1 MDIGAELRKLLKGTV
16 LESESLARHTTYGV
30 GGLVSAYIIP
40 SDRNDLAIALDFARK
55 NEIAFYLIGHGSNL
69 LVSDDGF
76 TGVVISL
83 GKHFKL
89 LEINANQITAET
101 GLSLQRLVRESIKN
115 NLTGLEG
122 LSGVPGTLGGA
133 LMMNA
138 GAYGAEISNHLV
150 TVEVIDSHGKTRTIL
165 AENIDFS
172 YRQSGFNSNDIIL
185 RAEFELNP
193 GTPEDI
199 SHRCQMANKARK
211 SSQPLN
217 ERSAGSVF
225 KNPSLGL
232 AAGYLIDQCGLKG
245 TRIGDAEISNK
256 HANFIINRGSAT
268 ASEIVALI
276 QLVRNKVAAKF
287 NIDLELEIK
296 TLGFDP
302 AIISL

>member
-1 MDIGAELRKLLKGTV
+1 MDIGADLGKLLKGTV
-16 LESESLARHTTYGV
+16 LEAESLARHTTYGV
-30 GGLVSAYIIP
+30 GGPVSAYITP
-40 SDRNDLAIALDFARK
+40 CDRNDLAIALDFARK
-55 NEIAFYLIGHGSNL
+55 NEIAFFLIGQGSNL

-76 TGVVISL
+76 TGIAISL
-83 GKHFKL
+83 NKHFKL
-89 LEINANQITAET
+89 LEINANRITAET

-138 GAYGAEISNHLV
+138 GAYGAEISNHLIA
-150 TVEVIDSHGKTRTIL
+150 VEVIDPHGKTSTIL

-172 YRQSGFNSNDIIL
+172 YRQSGFNPNDIIL

-193 GTPEDI
+193 GKPEDI
-199 SHRCQMANKARK
+199 SHRCRMANKARK

-217 ERSAGSVF
+217 KRSAGSVF

-268 ASEIVALI
+268 AKEILSLI
-276 QLVRNKVAAKF
+276 QLVQKKVAAKF
-287 NIDLELEIK
+287 NINLELEIK
-296 TLGFDP
+296 ILGFDP
-302 AIISL
+302 VLIS

>member
-1 MDIGAELRKLLKGTV
+1 MDIGADLGKLLKGTV
-16 LESESLARHTTYGV
+16 LEAESLARHTTYGV
-30 GGLVSAYIIP
+30 GGPVSAYITP
-40 SDRNDLAIALDFARK
+40 CDRNDLAIALDFARK
-55 NEIAFYLIGHGSNL
+55 NEIAFFLIGQGSNL

-76 TGVVISL
+76 TGIAISL
-83 GKHFKL
+83 NKHFKL
-89 LEINANQITAET
+89 LEINANRITAET

-138 GAYGAEISNHLV
+138 GAYGAEISNHLIA
-150 TVEVIDSHGKTRTIL
+150 VEIVDPHGKTRTIL

-172 YRQSGFNSNDIIL
+172 YRQSGFNPTDIIL
-185 RAEFELNP
+185 RAEFELNT
-193 GTPEDI
+193 GKPEDI
-199 SHRCQMANKARK
+199 SHRCQMANKLRK

-217 ERSAGSVF
+217 KRSAGSVF

-268 ASEIVALI
+268 AKEILSLI